1 MAAAVLAPREEPA
14 EGENKFRP
22 AALAGADYDSPAA
35 IATVREW
42 IDERGD
48 DGWSIEE
55 RSWARSAAPRFLR
68 AHRGDLANSQQGIS
82 STVEWRCTGV
92 KPDAW
97 AGRYSEEAHKFCFI
111 PLGLDLFKRPVVY
124 GCPARASCSDV
135 DSTIDHVV
143 MDLEY
148 AFANEFAPDPEERC
162 AGQWVWIVDFNG
174 FGLAHATNPSLGRRF
189 VSVFDKHCPE
199 RLGCLILLDPPF
211 VFSMLLG
218 ALRPFLDPETAR
230 KIVTVSSS
238 DTEAELRAV
247 LPEDML
253 TWVLEAM
260 KREPS
265 PGSLPFPLPSSAY
278 WSHPETESSVSL
290 DKLAA
295 AE

>member
-1 MAAAVLAPREEPA
+1 MAAAVLAHREEAPEA
-14 EGENKFRP
+14 ENKFRP
-22 AALAGADYDSPAA
+22 AAAASATHDSPAA

-42 IDERGD
+42 IDERGG
-48 DGWSIEE
+48 DGWSAEE
-55 RSWARSAAPRFLR
+55 RSWARGAAPRFLR
-68 AHRGDLANSQQGIS
+68 AHRGELDSAKAGIGR
-82 STVEWRCTGV
+82 TVEWRRTGI
-92 KPDAW
+92 KPDSW
-97 AGRYSEEAHKFCFI
+97 AGRYSEENHKFCFI
-111 PLGLDLFKRPVVY
+111 PLGLDLFRRPVVY

-162 AGQWVWIVDFNG
+162 AGQWVWIVDFHG

-189 VSVFDKHCPE
+189 VSVFDQHCPE
-199 RLGCLILLDPPF
+199 RLGCLVLLDPPF

-218 ALRPFLDPETAR
+218 ALRPFLDPATAQ

-253 TWVLEAM
+253 GWVLEALR
-260 KREPS
+260 REPS

-278 WSHPETESSVSL
+278 WSHPAEDASESSE
-290 DKLAA
+290 KLPV